1 MRNINAWI
9 LFALLLATCAF
20 IIPVTA
26 EEWDTPPLNESELQ
40 NMGVVN
46 GSPNWAGM
54 RDLSQFSRYEPQVE
68 VTPPSRETLKK
79 MYPNIIFY
87 NSSDLPMN
95 DRSSSGQVSFNP
107 DGSFTVIRTES
118 DERGA
123 TAAEPTQTLPPA
135 PGGDPLMELR
145 GAHPNIERN
154 AEIMEYIR
162 ACGLS
167 SWYER
172 SYNATCRY
180 VYLVPGT
187 SCSQTLVYL
196 NRDVNE
202 REDHDSIVWVG
213 LVDRGEE
220 LPVEASDPLA
230 SFSIRYPQVMKNP
243 TVEAFVRE
251 NRPERWGEVFENE
264 TTVQVYLIA
273 ENAAFRELIATVE
286 SGAVTGVTVLDERRL
301 AINKTEALA
310 VAGEDVSPAAQLIDI
325 HLRLKDGRVVW
336 MVSYMDGPVYTS
348 IPVDAGEAPA
358 PGEKVSGFASATA
371 AGALLVPAA
380 ALRRRREG

>member
-1 MRNINAWI
+1 MRNINARM

-20 IIPVTA
+20 TVPVTA
-26 EEWDTPPLNESELQ
+26 EEWDAPSPNESELQ

-87 NSSDLPMN
+87 NSSDLPMH
-95 DRSSSGQVSFNP
+95 DIDFSGQVSFNP
-107 DGSFTVIRTES
+107 DGSFTVIRTAS
-118 DERGA
+118 DGRGA
-123 TAAEPTQTLPPA
+123 TAAEPARMLPPA

-145 GAHPNIERN
+145 GAHPNVERN
-154 AEIMEYIR
+154 AEIMGYIR
-162 ACGLS
+162 TCGLS

-172 SYNATCRY
+172 PYNATCRY

-187 SCSQTLVYL
+187 SCSQTQVYL
-196 NRDVNE
+196 NRNVNE

-213 LVDRGEE
+213 RVDRGEE

-230 SFSIRYPQVMKNP
+230 SLSVRYPRVMENP
-243 TVEAFVRE
+243 AVEAFIRE
-251 NRPERWGEVFENE
+251 DRPERWGEVFENE

-273 ENAAFRELIATVE
+273 ENAAFRELIATVGA
-286 SGAVTGVTVLDERRL
+286 GAVTGVMVLDEQHL
-301 AINKTEALA
+301 AVNKTEALA
-310 VAGEDVSPAAQLIDI
+310 IAREDVSPAAQLIDI
-325 HLRLKDGRVVW
+325 HLQMKDGRVVW
-336 MVSYMDGPVYTS
+336 MASYMDGPVYSS

-358 PGEKVSGFASATA
+358 PGEKVPGFSSATA

-380 ALRRRREG
+380 LHWRRR

>member
-1 MRNINAWI
+1 MKHEYSLIV
-9 LFALLLATCAF
+9 LALLLAACVF
-20 IIPVTA
+20 IVPVTA
-26 EEWDTPPLNESELQ
+26 EGWDTPSLNDSDLQ
-40 NMGVVN
+40 DMGVVN

-87 NSSDLPMN
+87 NSSDLPMH
-95 DRSSSGQVSFNP
+95 DIDSSGQVSFNP

-162 ACGLS
+162 TCGLS
-167 SWYER
+167 SWCER
-172 SYNATCRY
+172 PYNTTCRY

-230 SFSIRYPQVMKNP
+230 SLSVRYPRVMENP
-243 TVEAFVRE
+243 AVEAFVRE
-251 NRPERWGEVFENE
+251 DRPERWGEVFENE

-273 ENAAFRELIATVE
+273 ENVTFRELIATVE
-286 SGAVTGVTVLDERRL
+286 SGAVTGVTALDERHL

-310 VAGEDVSPAAQLIDI
+310 IAGEDVSPAAQLVDI

-336 MVSYMDGPVYTS
+336 MVSYTDGPVYTS

-358 PGEKVSGFASATA
+358 PGEKVSGFAAATA
-371 AGALLVPAA
+371 AGALLVPAT
-380 ALRRRREG
+380 ALHWRRR

>member
-1 MRNINAWI
+1 
-9 LFALLLATCAF
+9 
-20 IIPVTA
+20 
-26 EEWDTPPLNESELQ
+26 
-40 NMGVVN
+40 
-46 GSPNWAGM
+46 
-54 RDLSQFSRYEPQVE
+54 
-68 VTPPSRETLKK
+68 

-251 NRPERWGEVFENE
+251 DRPERWGEVFKNE

>member
-1 MRNINAWI
+1 MRNINARM

-20 IIPVTA
+20 TVPVTA
-26 EEWDTPPLNESELQ
+26 EEWDAPSPNESELQ

-87 NSSDLPMN
+87 NSSDLPMH
-95 DRSSSGQVSFNP
+95 DIDSSGQVSFNP
-107 DGSFTVIRTES
+107 DGSFTVIRTAS
-118 DERGA
+118 DGRGA
-123 TAAEPTQTLPPA
+123 TAAEPARMLPPA

-145 GAHPNIERN
+145 GAHPNVERN
-154 AEIMEYIR
+154 AEIMGYIR
-162 ACGLS
+162 TCGLS

-172 SYNATCRY
+172 PYNATCRY

-187 SCSQTLVYL
+187 SCSQTQVYL
-196 NRDVNE
+196 NRNVNE

-213 LVDRGEE
+213 RVDRGEE

-230 SFSIRYPQVMKNP
+230 SLSVRYPRVMENP
-243 TVEAFVRE
+243 AVEAFIRE
-251 NRPERWGEVFENE
+251 DRPERWGEVFENE

-273 ENAAFRELIATVE
+273 ENAAFRELIATVGA
-286 SGAVTGVTVLDERRL
+286 GAVTGVMVLDEQHL
-301 AINKTEALA
+301 AVNKTEALA
-310 VAGEDVSPAAQLIDI
+310 IAREDVSPAAQLIDI
-325 HLRLKDGRVVW
+325 HLQMKDGRVVW
-336 MVSYMDGPVYTS
+336 MASYMDGPVYSS

-358 PGEKVSGFASATA
+358 PGEKVPGFSSATA

-380 ALRRRREG
+380 LHWRRR

>member
-1 MRNINAWI
+1 VSILSTEFRDETLEITDDCKKNRDILNGVLGERSILNTCFGIWVFSRHYI
-9 LFALLLATCAF
+9 LFRGHYKKIFRFGLNSYHGLSMRLC
-20 IIPVTA
+20 II
-26 EEWDTPPLNESELQ
+26 
-40 NMGVVN
+40 GV
-46 GSPNWAGM
+46 
-54 RDLSQFSRYEPQVE
+54 F
-68 VTPPSRETLKK
+68 
-79 MYPNIIFY
+79 

-95 DRSSSGQVSFNP
+95 DRGSSGQVSFNP

-162 ACGLS
+162 TCGLS
-167 SWYER
+167 SWCER
-172 SYNATCRY
+172 PYNTTCRY

-202 REDHDSIVWVG
+202 REDHNSIVWVG

-230 SFSIRYPQVMKNP
+230 SLSVRYPQVMENP
-243 TVEAFVRE
+243 AVDAFVRE
-251 NRPERWGEVFENE
+251 DRPERWGEVFENE

-273 ENAAFRELIATVE
+273 ENVTFRELIATVE
-286 SGAVTGVTVLDERRL
+286 SGAVTGVTVLDEQHL
-301 AINKTEALA
+301 AVNKTEALA
-310 VAGEDVSPAAQLIDI
+310 IAGEDVSPAAQLIDT

-358 PGEKVSGFASATA
+358 TGEKVPGFSSATA

-380 ALRRRREG
+380 ALHWRRR